1 GPAVDRPE
9 SGASGVV
16 GGDAPFTGQAGQR
29 RTPVSEPAPELPRSV
44 DQHRERHAGARRAV
58 VVEPHPVVSEPIR
71 APVVPPRQVVGVDP
85 GKERPRIEVNAMP
98 AQPPVISAMVVPP
111 PRTRVE
117 ASAEIDQPGPP
128 DPPVAVADDM
138 PAGDDVSAGNVA
150 RGPSRRAAV
159 GIPPRLAGLA
169 RRPPGGPV

>member
-1 GPAVDRPE
+1 
-9 SGASGVV
+9 
-16 GGDAPFTGQAGQR
+16 
-29 RTPVSEPAPELPRSV
+29 
-44 DQHRERHAGARRAV
+44 
-58 VVEPHPVVSEPIR
+58 
-71 APVVPPRQVVGVDP
+71 
-85 GKERPRIEVNAMP
+85 EVNAMP
-98 AQPPVISAMVVPP
+98 AQPPVIPAMVVPP

-169 RRPPGGPV
+169 RRPPGGPVCASCGPVCAPRGAVRPVGGPLGASR